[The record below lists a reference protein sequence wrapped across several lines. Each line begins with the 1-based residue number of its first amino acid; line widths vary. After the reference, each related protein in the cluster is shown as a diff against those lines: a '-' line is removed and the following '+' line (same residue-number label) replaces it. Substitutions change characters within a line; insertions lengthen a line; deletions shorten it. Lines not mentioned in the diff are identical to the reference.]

1 MRLAMAQMRMSAS
14 IDENL
19 NKTLDFMNRAKAA
32 GAELIFFPELQLTPF
47 FPQYEK
53 RDASCWLMDAQAP
66 ALLAI
71 REKCRELGLFASPN
85 VYLALDGKRCDA
97 SLMIDRGGNVLGVSK
112 MVHIAQARYFYEQDY

>member
-19 NKTLDFMNRAKAA
+19 NKTLDCMNRAKAA

-53 RDASCWLMDAQAP
+53 RDAS
-66 ALLAI
+66 
-71 REKCRELGLFASPN
+71 
-85 VYLALDGKRCDA
+85 
-97 SLMIDRGGNVLGVSK
+97 
-112 MVHIAQARYFYEQDY
+112 